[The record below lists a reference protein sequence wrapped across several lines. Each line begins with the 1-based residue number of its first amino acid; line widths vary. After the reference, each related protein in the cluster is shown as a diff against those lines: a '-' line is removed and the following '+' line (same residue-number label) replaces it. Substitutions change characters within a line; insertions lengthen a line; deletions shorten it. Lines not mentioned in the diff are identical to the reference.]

1 MQIRVFTI
9 PIHGNELVLEEVN
22 LFLRQHKVLTL
33 ERQFSSSEGGYWTI
47 FATFQENSIA
57 TSSKPPLS
65 RTGKVDYREVLSPEA
80 FAKFAKLRE
89 IRKELAA
96 KNAIPSYAVFTDEEL
111 SKIAQLETLTVSAI
125 CSINGISKR
134 AEKYAADFI
143 HAFDDI
149 RKDDIPPFL
158 S

>member
-1 MQIRVFTI
+1 M
-9 PIHGNELVLEEVN
+9 GN
-22 LFLRQHKVLTL
+22 KA
-33 ERQFSSSEGGYWTI
+33 I

-96 KNAIPSYAVFTDEEL
+96 INAIPSYAVFTDEEL